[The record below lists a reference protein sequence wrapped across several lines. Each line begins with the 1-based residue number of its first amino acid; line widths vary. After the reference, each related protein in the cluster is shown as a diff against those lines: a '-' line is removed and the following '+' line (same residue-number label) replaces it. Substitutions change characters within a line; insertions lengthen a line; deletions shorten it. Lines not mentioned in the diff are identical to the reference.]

1 MAKSN
6 PKWGYTRIRGALLN
20 LGHTVARSTIANILR
35 EHGIEPAPER
45 SERTPWRT
53 FLAAHWETVAA
64 TDFFTV
70 EVATVRRLVTYYV
83 LVVIELS
90 SRKVHIA
97 GITPGVGISPT
108 HSTAFCAAS
117 DSSSWTATGSS
128 LRSFAICSSTPELTS
143 FGCRTVRRI

>member
-1 MAKSN
+1 M
-6 PKWGYTRIRGALLN
+6 
-20 LGHTVARSTIANILR
+20 
-35 EHGIEPAPER
+35 PAPER
-45 SERTPWRT
+45 GERTPWRT

-97 GITPGVGISPT
+97 GITPGPDGPFMMQVGRNLTDPFDGFLRGKRWLILDRDKKFTTEFRDLLKHAGTDVIRLPVWSKY
-108 HSTAFCAAS
+108 SNAQRV
-117 DSSSWTATGSS
+117 SS
-128 LRSFAICSSTPELTS
+128 LHLSKGNYIQ
-143 FGCRTVRRI
+143 

>member
-1 MAKSN
+1 M
-6 PKWGYTRIRGALLN
+6 
-20 LGHTVARSTIANILR
+20 LR
-35 EHGIEPAPER
+35 AVQQR
-45 SERTPWRT
+45 RAQRT

-97 GITPGVGISPT
+97 GITPGPDGPFMMQVGRNLESLCQQIVESVRL
-108 HSTAFCAAS
+108 
-117 DSSSWTATGSS
+117 SSVNP
-128 LRSFAICSSTPELTS
+128 FH
-143 FGCRTVRRI
+143 VRRARGHAPEVDDGFTYRELGFRLHFDIHSLSLKQRRFQ